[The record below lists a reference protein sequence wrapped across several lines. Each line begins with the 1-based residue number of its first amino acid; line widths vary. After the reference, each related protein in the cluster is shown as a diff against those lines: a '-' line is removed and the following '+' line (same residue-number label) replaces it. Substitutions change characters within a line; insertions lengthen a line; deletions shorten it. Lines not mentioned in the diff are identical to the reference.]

1 MDQNA
6 VVDLGVQ
13 ALLVAARVAAPML
26 LTALGVGLAVGLFQ
40 SATQIQEITLSFV
53 PKAIAVAVVLAISGF
68 WMIQE
73 LVTFTHWA
81 FDQIPALVGG

>member
-13 ALLVAARVAAPML
+13 ALLMAAKLSAPVL
-26 LTALGVGLAVGLFQ
+26 ITALAVGLLIGLLQ
-40 SATQIQEITLSFV
+40 SATQVQEITLSFV
-53 PKAIAVAVVLAISGF
+53 PKAIAVAAVLAVSGY

-73 LVTFTHWA
+73 MVTFTQWC
-81 FDQIPALVGG
+81 FDQIPNLING

>member
-13 ALLVAARVAAPML
+13 ALLMAAKLSAPVL
-26 LTALGVGLAVGLFQ
+26 ITALAVGLLIGLLQ
-40 SATQIQEITLSFV
+40 SATQVQEITLSFV
-53 PKAIAVAVVLAISGF
+53 PKAIAVAAVLAVSGY

-73 LVTFTHWA
+73 LVTFTQWC
-81 FDQIPALVGG
+81 FDQIPNLING

>member
-13 ALLVAARVAAPML
+13 ALLMAAKLSAPVL
-26 LTALGVGLAVGLFQ
+26 ITALAVGLLIGLLQ
-40 SATQIQEITLSFV
+40 SATQVQEITLSFV
-53 PKAIAVAVVLAISGF
+53 PKAIAVAIVLALSGY

-73 LVTFTHWA
+73 MVTFTQWC
-81 FDQIPALVGG
+81 FDQIPNLING

>member
-13 ALLVAARVAAPML
+13 ALLMAAKLSAPVL
-26 LTALGVGLAVGLFQ
+26 ITALAVGLLIGLLQ
-40 SATQIQEITLSFV
+40 SATQVQEITLSFV
-53 PKAIAVAVVLAISGF
+53 PKAIAVAIVLALSGY

-73 LVTFTHWA
+73 MVTFTQWA
-81 FDQIPALVGG
+81 FDQIPNLING